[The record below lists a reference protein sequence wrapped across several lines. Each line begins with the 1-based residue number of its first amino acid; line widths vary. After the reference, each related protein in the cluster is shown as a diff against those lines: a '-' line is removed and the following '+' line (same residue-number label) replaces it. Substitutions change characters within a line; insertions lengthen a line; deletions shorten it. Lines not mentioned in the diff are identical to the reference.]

1 MALLPQLPKYIDCK
15 RGHRA
20 QFGVLLP
27 LCFVLH
33 DNNSSMGNITLQMA
47 PVSVA
52 AEAYS

>member
-1 MALLPQLPKYIDCK
+1 MALLPQLPKYIDC
-15 RGHRA
+15 RCGHRA
-20 QFGVLLP
+20 HFGVLLP

-47 PVSVA
+47 LVSVA